1 MLAAIVSVVSALIVY
16 WLNRKVKHEADKAAQ
31 LQAKLNDINTGIV
44 KGDETSVNSRIE
56 LLVNR
61 LQDIDGSDTSGQRS
75 KEDGTE

>member
-31 LQAKLNDINTGIV
+31 LQSKLNDINTAIV

-56 LLVNR
+56 LLTNR
-61 LQDIDGSDTSGQRS
+61 LQDLDGGNTSRQSS
-75 KEDGTE
+75 KEDGAE

>member
-16 WLNRKVKHEADKAAQ
+16 WLNRRVKQEADKAAQ
-31 LQAKLNDINTGIV
+31 LQAKLNDINTAIV

-61 LQDIDGSDTSGQRS
+61 LQDLDGSDTSGQGS
-75 KEDGTE
+75 KEDGTK

>member
-31 LQAKLNDINTGIV
+31 LQSKLNDINTGIV

-61 LQDIDGSDTSGQRS
+61 LQDIDGSDTSGQSS
-75 KEDGTE
+75 KEDGTK

>member
-16 WLNRKVKHEADKAAQ
+16 WLNRKVKQEADKAAR
-31 LQAKLNDINTGIV
+31 LQDKLNKINTAIV

-61 LQDIDGSDTSGQRS
+61 LQDIDGSDTGGQSG
-75 KEDGTE
+75 KEDGAK